1 MAFKYLSRRTPVART
16 SSYGRF
22 VKGKDKDYL
31 IIRFNDGRRGYSISI
46 PNGTGEIKKSVK
58 GNDYVPCFVTKS
70 YLSRG

>member
-22 VKGKDKDYL
+22 VKGKEKDYL
-31 IIRFNDGRRGYSISI
+31 IIRFSDGRRGYSISI
-46 PNGTGEIKKSVK
+46 PGGTGEVKKSAK

-70 YLSRG
+70 YVSRR

>member
-1 MAFKYLSRRTPVART
+1 MSFKYLARRTPVARA

-22 VKGKDKDYL
+22 VKGKEKDYL
-31 IIRFNDGRRGYSISI
+31 VIRFNDGRRSYSITI
-46 PNGTGEIKKSVK
+46 PKGTGEVKKSER

>member
-22 VKGKDKDYL
+22 TEGKDKKFL
-31 IIRFNDGRRGYSISI
+31 VIRFNDGRRSYSVSI
-46 PNGTGEIKKSVK
+46 PEGTGEIKKSK
-58 GNDYVPCFVTKS
+58 NGNDYVPCYVTKS